1 MLTASDI
8 LKEMMDVGDEQIE
21 NIQLSINQI
30 QEQIDDY
37 NEKINAIQDAICSV
51 ITDDSTGLLTI
62 YLDSTKFEEIDA
74 LFPPVESELGEVYLV
89 YGAGYGTIDWSDGD
103 IAIGATDWEYRQEN
117 LVEEEDPENPEGP
130 PLPPDPEYYVRYSY
144 TPGDD
149 TTIDTLVDDF
159 DFANDYLIR
168 PLITGASYGLI
179 PNRDNLSFALSILNA
194 NKNKVENTPDVFND
208 YI

>member
-21 NIQLSINQI
+21 NIQSSIDQI

-37 NEKINAIQDAICSV
+37 NEKINAIQEAICSV
-51 ITDDSTGLLTI
+51 IGDDSTGSLTL
-62 YLDSTKFEEIDA
+62 YLDSTKVEEI
-74 LFPPVESELGEVYLV
+74 ELLYGDPGNTPFEIEYGENYN
-89 YGAGYGTIDWSDGD
+89 TIDYDDG
-103 IAIGATDWEYRQEN
+103 GVTDFRILDVTANIVYEYNGTNWDNDPIIEK
-117 LVEEEDPENPEGP
+117 LVNDYE
-130 PLPPDPEYYVRYSY
+130 
-144 TPGDD
+144 
-149 TTIDTLVDDF
+149 
-159 DFANDYLIR
+159 FANDYLTR